1 MQDRNF
7 ALFDALMGIVVLLA
21 VLCCDGAYA
30 QDVPAP
36 PVWPIPDWQ
45 TSTPE
50 AQGMDSADLAKLV
63 AYGKTKSF
71 DSLLL
76 ARHGRIVL
84 EAYYAPYA
92 ADIPHAINS
101 STKAVV
107 GTLTAMLLKD
117 GLLDSLDHP
126 VLDFFRDRDIA
137 NVDEGKRA
145 ITVQQ
150 LLDMT
155 SGLDWEEGFAG
166 GREQSL
172 KDLRRSPDWIKF
184 ILDRPMAHAPGE
196 VFYYDSGNP
205 HLLSAIIAK
214 LTGKPVQDY
223 ADAKLLRP
231 LGIGQY
237 VWRRD
242 PQGLATG
249 GFGLSMLPR
258 DMAKIGYLYLR
269 HGEWAGERLLPQNFV
284 DAVNHATV
292 NMNATFDPRLR
303 YANFFWAIPEKHI
316 YMAVGYHCQVI
327 MVLPD
332 PDIVAVMTARDFC
345 PFGKLADDISGAVRS
360 NSARPSNPAAA
371 DTLSRALAEI
381 STEKPTEV
389 GATPD
394 TAAAISG
401 KTYRFADNQLDIKS
415 LSLVL
420 TGSDP
425 HYELE
430 VDTHN
435 PANPTVSVGGPIG
448 LDGLYR
454 KSQPVGSG
462 VRATKGSWL
471 NDKTLA
477 IDILLFGFGV
487 QQKWL
492 LTFDHDRLDLRTKDA
507 DGHELAVEG
516 ETGG

>member
-1 MQDRNF
+1 MQFKRT
-7 ALFDALMGIVVLLA
+7 ALPCLASGTALLLA
-21 VLCCDGAYA
+21 VLCCCFAESA
-30 QDVPAP
+30 AAEPL
-36 PVWPIPDWQ
+36 WPTSGWQ
-45 TSTPE
+45 TTTPE
-50 AQGMDSADLAKLV
+50 DEGMDSADLAKLV
-63 AYGKTKSF
+63 AFGKTGRF
-71 DSLLL
+71 DSLTLV
-76 ARHGRIVL
+76 RHGKIVL
-84 EAYYAPYA
+84 DAYYAPYA

-101 STKAVV
+101 STKAVI

-126 VLDFFRDRDIA
+126 ALDFFADRDIA
-137 NVDEGKRA
+137 NRDARKKS
-145 ITVQQ
+145 ITIQN

-155 SGLDWEEGFAG
+155 SGLDWDEGLGG
-166 GREQSL
+166 GREQSV
-172 KDLRRSPDWIKF
+172 KELRRSPDWVKF

-205 HLLSAIIAK
+205 HLVSAIIAK
-214 LTGKPVQDY
+214 LTGKRVQDY
-223 ADAKLLRP
+223 ADARLFTP
-231 LGIGQY
+231 LGIETPF
-237 VWRRD
+237 WRRD

-249 GFGLSMLPR
+249 GFGLLMLPR

-269 HGEWAGERLLPQNFV
+269 QGEWAGQRLLPAEFV
-284 DAVNHATV
+284 DAVSHATV
-292 NMNATFDPRLR
+292 NMNATFEPRLR
-303 YANFFWAIPEKHI
+303 YANFFWAIPDKHV
-316 YMAVGYHCQVI
+316 YMTVGYHCQVI

-332 PDIVAVMTARDFC
+332 QDIVAVMTARDFC

-360 NSARPSNPAAA
+360 NSALPSNPAAA
-371 DTLSRALAEI
+371 DTLSRALTDI

-435 PANPTVSVGGPIG
+435 PANPTVSVAGPIG

-454 KSQPVGSG
+454 KSQPGGGG

-471 NDKTLA
+471 NDKTFA
-477 IDILLFGFGV
+477 VDTLLFGFGV
-487 QQKWL
+487 QQRWL
-492 LTFDHDRLDLRTKDA
+492 LTFDHSRLNLRTKDG
-507 DGHELAVEG
+507 DGHELAAEG